1 MRSGDSRRDMN
12 YPISFRFHILTFSP
26 QITVTEAGG
35 QMLCYVKQK
44 LFRLREHVGVY
55 TDDTMQTLL
64 ATIEADRIIDWS
76 ARYTFRAPDGRE
88 LGAVG
93 RQGMRSLWRAHYD
106 VYAPGAET
114 PTFVIQE
121 SNPFVKLLDGLV
133 GEIPILGMFTGYML
147 HPSYIAMR
155 GEGGPP
161 VLKLTKQPALFEG
174 RFALTQEGPANEG
187 EQLALLL
194 SFLMMNLLEK
204 QRG

>member
-1 MRSGDSRRDMN
+1 MY
-12 YPISFRFHILTFSP
+12 YPLNFRFKLMTFTP
-26 QITVTEAGG
+26 EIDVTDAYGG
-35 QMLCYVKQK
+35 TICHVRQQF
-44 LFRLREHVGVY
+44 FRLREKVDVY
-55 TDDTMQTLL
+55 ADDSERTLL
-64 ATIEADRIIDWS
+64 ATIEADRVIDWS

-147 HPSYIAMR
+147 HPSYIATR

-161 VLKLTKQPALFEG
+161 VLKLTKKPALLEG

-204 QRG
+204 NRG

>member
-1 MRSGDSRRDMN
+1 MY
-12 YPISFRFHILTFSP
+12 YPLNFRFKLMTFTP
-26 QITVTEAGG
+26 EIDVTDAYGG
-35 QMLCYVKQK
+35 TICHVRQQF
-44 LFRLREHVGVY
+44 FRFKEKVDVY
-55 TDDTMQTLL
+55 ADDSERTLL

-106 VYAPGAET
+106 VFAPGAEV

-121 SNPFVKLLDGLV
+121 ANPFVKMLDGLV

-147 HPSYIAMR
+147 HPSYVAMR

-161 VLKLTKQPALFEG
+161 VLRLTKQPALLEG
-174 RFALTQEGPANEG
+174 RFRLTEEGPANEG

-194 SFLMMNLLEK
+194 SFLMMNLLERD
-204 QRG
+204 RG